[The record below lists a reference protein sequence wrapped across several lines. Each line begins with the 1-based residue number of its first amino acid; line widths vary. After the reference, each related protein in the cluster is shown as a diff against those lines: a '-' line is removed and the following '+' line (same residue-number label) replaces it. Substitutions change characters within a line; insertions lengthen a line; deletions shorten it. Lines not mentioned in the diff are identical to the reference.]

1 MAIKHVKDYYN
12 KVYKQYETVLKNLE
26 EFQKEAEQGLVE
38 PERLDILKKQ
48 IQPIIDNYMTLSY
61 IIYLLDMPQRDS
73 KKKKYIDMNSKK
85 LDKIPKQFYGQ
96 NILNKNSLVLENL
109 NK

>member
-1 MAIKHVKDYYN
+1 MAIRHVRDYYN
-12 KVYKQYETVLKNLE
+12 KVYKQYEAVLKNLE

-38 PERLDILKKQ
+38 PERLDALKKQ

-85 LDKIPKQFYGQ
+85 LDKIPKQFYSE
-96 NILNKNSLVLENL
+96 NILNKNNLVLEDL

>member
-1 MAIKHVKDYYN
+1 MAIKHIKDYYN
-12 KVYKQYETVLKNLE
+12 KVYKQYEAVLKNLE

-38 PERLDILKKQ
+38 PERLDMLKKQ

-61 IIYLLDMPQRDS
+61 IMYLLNMPQRDS

-85 LDKIPKQFYGQ
+85 LSNIPKQFYGQ
-96 NILNKNSLVLENL
+96 NILNKNSLVLENI